1 MTFGLEKKEY
11 SLKQII
17 SDLTAQNNIRENL
30 SNLRKEIKE
39 ESACEEAKELLSD
52 KKELIEGFLESD
64 DAKTRKNAALLIGDL
79 KWDDSVDKL
88 FDAYKNETTLFVK
101 SAYLTAIANLK
112 ADKLLPDLRDKLEEL
127 QGMEVAE
134 ENMKHHQEEL
144 RALNKI
150 IIKYEGITRHTA
162 ITSGQDMELLL
173 VTNRNHREVVRREL
187 ENDLG
192 IKTARV
198 HPLGV
203 MVQTDNLKK
212 IFAVRSFRD
221 MLFPIHTGGL
231 LDSNPR
237 KAAEQLWKSDLYKL
251 LTDLHKEPAPFYYR
265 IECRSG
271 MDLDKRSGFSK
282 KLASALD
289 GLSGGMLINSA
300 SDYEVELR
308 LIANREGRFFAAVK
322 LYTIADHRFDYRK
335 NAISASIHPST
346 AALLMEIAR
355 PYLKENAQIMDPF
368 CGVGTM
374 LIERDKKQAA
384 REVYGTD
391 IFGDAIEMARENTE
405 LAGRKYNYIHR
416 DFFDFKHD
424 YLFDEIVTNM
434 PMRGKKTREEMESF
448 YEEFFDKAKEI
459 LTDEGII
466 IMYTNEIGFVKKHL
480 RLNQDYRLIQETCIQ
495 TKGDFYL
502 LIMTLKR

>member
-1 MTFGLEKKEY
+1 MKD
-11 SLKQII
+11 II
-17 SDLTAQNNIRENL
+17 RDLTEQNNIRENL
-30 SNLRKEIKE
+30 SRLRKEIKDE
-39 ESACEEAKELLSD
+39 QAYDMAQELLAD
-52 KKELIEGFLESD
+52 KKGLIEDFLKSD
-64 DAKTRKNAALLIGDL
+64 DAKTRKNAALLIGDMR
-79 KWDDSVDKL
+79 WDESVDKL
-88 FDAYKNETTLFVK
+88 FEAYKGETTLFVK
-101 SAYLTAIANLK
+101 SAYLTALANLK
-112 ADKLLPDLRDKLEEL
+112 ADKLLPDLRDCLDEL
-127 QGMEVAE
+127 KGMDVSE

-162 ITSGQDMELLL
+162 ITSGHDMELLL

-192 IKTARV
+192 IKTAKL

-212 IFAVRSFRD
+212 VFAVRSFRD
-221 MLFPIHTGGL
+221 VLFPIHTGGL

-237 KAAEQLWKSDLYKL
+237 KAAEELWKSDLYKL
-251 LTDLHKEPAPFYYR
+251 LTDMHMEPAPFYYR
-265 IECRSG
+265 IECRSS
-271 MDLDKRSGFSK
+271 MDLDKRSDFSK

-289 GLSGGMLINSA
+289 ALSGGMLVNSA

-308 LIANREGRFFAAVK
+308 LIANREGKFFAAAK

-374 LIERDKKQAA
+374 LIERDKKLAA

-448 YEEFFDKAKEI
+448 YDDFFDKAGQI
-459 LTDEGII
+459 MTDDGII

-480 RLNQDYRLIQETCIQ
+480 RLKQDYRLLQETCIQ
-495 TKGDFYL
+495 TKGEFYL
-502 LIMTLKR
+502 LILTLKR

>member
-1 MTFGLEKKEY
+1 MKD
-11 SLKQII
+11 II
-17 SDLTAQNNIRENL
+17 RDLTEQNNIRENL
-30 SNLRKEIKE
+30 SRLRKEIKDE
-39 ESACEEAKELLSD
+39 QAYNMAQGLLAD
-52 KKELIEGFLESD
+52 KKGLIEDFLKSD
-64 DAKTRKNAALLIGDL
+64 DAKTRKNAALLIGDMS
-79 KWDDSVDKL
+79 WDESVDKL
-88 FDAYKNETTLFVK
+88 FEAYKGETTLFVK
-101 SAYLTAIANLK
+101 SAYLTALANLK
-112 ADKLLPDLRDKLEEL
+112 ADKLLPDLRDCLDEL
-127 QGMEVAE
+127 KGMDVSE
-134 ENMKHHQEEL
+134 ENMKHYQEEL

-162 ITSGQDMELLL
+162 ITSGHDMELLL

-192 IKTARV
+192 IKTAKL

-203 MVQTDNLKK
+203 IVQTDNLKK

-221 MLFPIHTGGL
+221 VLFPIHTGGL

-237 KAAEQLWKSDLYKL
+237 KAAEALWKSDLYKL
-251 LTDLHKEPAPFYYR
+251 LTDMHMEPAPFYYR
-265 IECRSG
+265 IECRSS
-271 MDLDKRSGFSK
+271 MDLDKRSDFSK

-289 GLSGGMLINSA
+289 SLSGGMLVNSA
-300 SDYEVELR
+300 SDYEIELR
-308 LIANREGRFFAAVK
+308 LIANREGKFFAAAK

-355 PYLKENAQIMDPF
+355 PYLKENAQSMDPF

-374 LIERDKKQAA
+374 LIERDKKLAA

-391 IFGDAIEMARENTE
+391 IFGDAIDMARENTE

-448 YEEFFDKAKEI
+448 YDEFFDKAGQI
-459 LTDEGII
+459 MTDDGII

-480 RLNQDYRLIQETCIQ
+480 RLRQDYRLLQETCIQ
-495 TKGDFYL
+495 TKGEFYL
-502 LIMTLKR
+502 LILTLKR

>member
-1 MTFGLEKKEY
+1 MKD
-11 SLKQII
+11 II
-17 SDLTAQNNIRENL
+17 RDLTEQNNIRENL
-30 SNLRKEIKE
+30 SRLRKEIKDE
-39 ESACEEAKELLSD
+39 QAYNMAQGLLAD
-52 KKELIEGFLESD
+52 KKGLIEDFLKSD
-64 DAKTRKNAALLIGDL
+64 DAKTRKNAALLIGDMS
-79 KWDDSVDKL
+79 WDESVDKL
-88 FDAYKNETTLFVK
+88 FEAYKGETTLFVK
-101 SAYLTAIANLK
+101 SAYLTALANLK
-112 ADKLLPDLRDKLEEL
+112 ADKLLPDLRDCLDEL
-127 QGMEVAE
+127 KGMDVSE
-134 ENMKHHQEEL
+134 ENMKHYQEEL

-162 ITSGQDMELLL
+162 ITSGHDMELLL

-192 IKTARV
+192 IKTAKL

-203 MVQTDNLKK
+203 IVQTDNLKK

-221 MLFPIHTGGL
+221 VLFPIHTGGL

-237 KAAEQLWKSDLYKL
+237 KAAEALWKSDLYKL
-251 LTDLHKEPAPFYYR
+251 LTDMHMEPAPFYYR
-265 IECRSG
+265 IECRSS
-271 MDLDKRSGFSK
+271 MDLDKRSDFSK

-289 GLSGGMLINSA
+289 SLSGGMLVNSA
-300 SDYEVELR
+300 SDYEIELR
-308 LIANREGRFFAAVK
+308 LIANREGKFFAAAK

-374 LIERDKKQAA
+374 LIERDKKLAA

-391 IFGDAIEMARENTE
+391 IFGDAIDMARENTE

-448 YEEFFDKAKEI
+448 YDEFFDKAGQI
-459 LTDEGII
+459 MTDDGII

-480 RLNQDYRLIQETCIQ
+480 RLRQDYRLLQETCIQ
-495 TKGDFYL
+495 TKGEFYL
-502 LIMTLKR
+502 LILTLKR

>member
-1 MTFGLEKKEY
+1 MKD
-11 SLKQII
+11 II
-17 SDLTAQNNIRENL
+17 RDLTEQNNIRENL
-30 SNLRKEIKE
+30 SRLRKEIKDE
-39 ESACEEAKELLSD
+39 QAYNMAQGLLAD
-52 KKELIEGFLESD
+52 KKGLIEDFLKSD
-64 DAKTRKNAALLIGDL
+64 DAKTRKNAALLIGDMR
-79 KWDDSVDKL
+79 WDESVDKL
-88 FDAYKNETTLFVK
+88 FEAYKGETTLFVK
-101 SAYLTAIANLK
+101 SAYLTALANLK
-112 ADKLLPDLRDKLEEL
+112 ADKLLPDLRDCLDEL
-127 QGMEVAE
+127 KGMDVSE
-134 ENMKHHQEEL
+134 ENMKHYQEEL

-162 ITSGQDMELLL
+162 ITSGHDMELLL

-192 IKTARV
+192 IKTAKL

-203 MVQTDNLKK
+203 IVQTDNLKK

-221 MLFPIHTGGL
+221 VLFPIHTGGL

-237 KAAEQLWKSDLYKL
+237 KAAEELWKSDLYKL
-251 LTDLHKEPAPFYYR
+251 LTDMHMEPAPFYYR
-265 IECRSG
+265 IECRSS
-271 MDLDKRSGFSK
+271 MDLDKRSDFSK

-289 GLSGGMLINSA
+289 SLSGGMLVNSA
-300 SDYEVELR
+300 SDYEIELR
-308 LIANREGRFFAAVK
+308 LIANREGKFFAAAK

-374 LIERDKKQAA
+374 LIERDKKLAA

-391 IFGDAIEMARENTE
+391 IFGDAIDMARENTE

-448 YEEFFDKAKEI
+448 YDEFFDKAGQI
-459 LTDEGII
+459 MTDDGII

-480 RLNQDYRLIQETCIQ
+480 RLRQDYRLLQETCIQ
-495 TKGDFYL
+495 TKGEFYL
-502 LIMTLKR
+502 LILTLKR